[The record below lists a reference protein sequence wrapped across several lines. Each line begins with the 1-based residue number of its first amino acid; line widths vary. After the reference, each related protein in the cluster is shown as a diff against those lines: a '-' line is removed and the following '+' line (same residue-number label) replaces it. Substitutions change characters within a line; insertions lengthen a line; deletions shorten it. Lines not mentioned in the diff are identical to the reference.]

1 MRWIGWILLSVCFVM
16 AYLLRLSAGVLR
28 EALEGDFALSASTF
42 GLMSSMAFYSY
53 TFMQIPVGVLAD
65 SRGVRFTVVWGMA
78 IAGAGALLF
87 AASTGVWGLYAGRI
101 LIGAGVAGA
110 FVCAMRFLANNF
122 SGDIFGTLSGA
133 TSFIGNTGAI
143 LAQAPLA
150 YLVALLTWRVTFLV
164 LGGICF
170 LFVLSAFF
178 ILPPEQCSA
187 ERTPFSL
194 RSLREGITSIYSQR
208 GMTAVTVSYLATS
221 SCFFVLSG
229 TWGVSWVSAVAGL
242 GTGPFLVGLNA
253 AGIMA
258 GVVVAGRISDRLK
271 SRRKPLIFFAGLQA
285 ILWVFFVFF
294 GASLPERAFAPL
306 FFSLGFVGGALVIS
320 WAVAKE
326 LNRAE
331 HTGLSIALINT
342 AAFLSVAV
350 LTSLIGF
357 VLDWGSSFPPSLAYR
372 NAFSLQLA
380 VATAGFI
387 ASFFVPE
394 SFGHRVE

>member
-42 GLMSSMAFYSY
+42 GLMSSMAFYAY

-87 AASTGVWGLYAGRI
+87 AASTGVWGLYAGRV

-150 YLVALLTWRVTFLV
+150 FAVALLTWRVTFSA
-164 LGGICF
+164 LGGVC
-170 LFVLSAFF
+170 LLLALLAFF
-178 ILPPEQCSA
+178 ILPPEPYRAGATS
-187 ERTPFSL
+187 FSL
-194 RSLREGITSIYSQR
+194 PSLKKGISSVYSRR
-208 GMTAVTVSYLATS
+208 GMIALTISYLGTS
-221 SCFFVLSG
+221 TGFFVISG
-229 TWGVSWVSAVAGL
+229 TWGVSWVSAVTSL
-242 GTGPFLVGLNA
+242 DTGPFLAGLNA
-253 AGIMA
+253 AGMMV
-258 GVVVAGRISDRLK
+258 GVVVAGRVSDRLR

-285 ILWVFFVFF
+285 LSWGIFVFF
-294 GASLPERAFAPL
+294 GAFFPAAVLAP
-306 FFSLGFVGGALVIS
+306 FFFFLGFFGGSLVIY
-320 WAVAKE
+320 WTVAKE
-326 LNRAE
+326 LNTAGT
-331 HTGLSIALINT
+331 TGLSIALINT
-342 AAFLSVAV
+342 ATFLSVAI

-357 VLDWGSSFPPSLAYR
+357 ALDWGSVLPPAIAYR
-372 NAFSLQLA
+372 NAFTLQLA
-380 VATAGFI
+380 MAAAGFF
-387 ASFFVPE
+387 ASLFIPE
-394 SFGHRVE
+394 SFGRRAE